1 MAGIADAMA
10 ALDKDKLLAEVK
22 AEIAAQR
29 DPLEIVEEARKGLEH
44 VGSEFEKGKYFLM
57 ELMWASQIFKD
68 AMELIGPEI
77 KKKHGSTAAKGRI
90 LMGTVKGDIHD
101 LGKSI
106 VRDLLT
112 AAGYEVVD
120 LGVDV
125 PPGAF
130 IEKIKSFH
138 PQVLGLSALLTA
150 AVGQAAVTVE
160 DMRKAGLRD
169 KIKVIMGGGVVGEIK
184 VSEFGVDYATNNANE
199 GIRIMEKWIAEARG
213 D

>member
-1 MAGIADAMA
+1 MGGIADSMA
-10 ALDKDKLLAEVK
+10 ALDKGKLLAEVK
-22 AEIAAQR
+22 AEIDVGR
-29 DPLEIVEEARKGLEH
+29 DPLDIVEEARKGLEH

-77 KKKHGSTAAKGRI
+77 KKKHGSSQAKGRI

-125 PPGAF
+125 PPEAF
-130 IEKIKSFH
+130 VERIRSFQ

-150 AVGQAAVTVE
+150 AVSQASITVE
-160 DMRKAGLRD
+160 DLKKVGLRD
-169 KIKVIMGGGVVGEIK
+169 KLKVIMGGGVVGEIK
-184 VSEFGVDYATNNANE
+184 VSEFGVDFATTNANE
-199 GIRIMEKWIAEARG
+199 GIRVIEKWVAEAKG
-213 D
+213 

>member
-1 MAGIADAMA
+1 MGGIADAMA
-10 ALDKDKLLAEVK
+10 ALDKDRLLAEVK
-22 AEIAAQR
+22 SEVDAKR
-29 DPLEIVEEARKGLEH
+29 DPLEIVEEARKGLENI
-44 VGSEFEKGKYFLM
+44 GSEFEKGKVFLM

-68 AMELIGPEI
+68 AMELVGPEI
-77 KKKHGSTAAKGRI
+77 KKKHGTSQAKGRI

-125 PPGAF
+125 PPEAF
-130 IEKIKSFH
+130 VDKIKSFN

-150 AVGQAAVTVE
+150 AVSQAAVTVE
-160 DMRKAGLRD
+160 DLKKAGLRD
-169 KIKVIMGGGVVGEIK
+169 KLKIIMGGGVVGEIK
-184 VSEFGVDYATNNANE
+184 VSEFGVDFATTNANE
-199 GIRIMEKWIAEARG
+199 GIRLMERWVAEAKG
-213 D
+213 

>member
-1 MAGIADAMA
+1 MGKVADAMA
-10 ALDKDKLLAEVK
+10 ALDKDGLLAEVK
-22 AEIAAQR
+22 AEIDAHR
-29 DPLEIVEEARKGLEH
+29 DPIEIVEDARKGLEH
-44 VGSEFEKGKYFLM
+44 VGSEFEKGKVFLM

-68 AMELIGPEI
+68 AMELVGPEI
-77 KKKHGSTAAKGRI
+77 KKKHGSSQAKGRI

-125 PPGAF
+125 PPEAF
-130 IEKIKSFH
+130 VERIRSFQ

-150 AVGQAAVTVE
+150 AVSQASVTVE
-160 DMRKAGLRD
+160 DLKKAGLRD
-169 KIKVIMGGGVVGEIK
+169 KLRVIMGGGVVGEIK
-184 VSEFGVDYATNNANE
+184 VSEFGVDFATNNANE
-199 GIRIMEKWIAEARG
+199 GIRVIEKWIAEAKG
-213 D
+213 G